1 MSAVDSACWVLS
13 VDHGTSGTTAL
24 VVDVGGPE
32 APRVG
37 GRGYAEFPQHFPEP
51 GWVEHDLEEIWHSVR
66 QACLQAL
73 DHFEATMRLRRGEG
87 GRRLSAIAISN
98 QRETTAVWH
107 EQRGALARA
116 IVWQDR
122 RTHAH
127 CLRLQQQGHLPLV
140 RELTGLVLDP
150 YFSAS
155 KVAWMRRHLPA
166 IAAHKNDPA
175 LRMGTMDSWL
185 LYKLTGGGPHR
196 TDTTNAARTAL
207 FDVSRE
213 VFDDRLL
220 ALWDDVPRA
229 WLPEVLPSDATFGAT
244 SGVDVL
250 PDGIPIVGVA
260 GDQHAALLGQG
271 CVQTGMAKCTLGTG
285 GFMLLNT
292 GDTLER
298 SEHGLIG
305 TVGLRTR
312 KERAFALEGSI
323 FVAGAIVQWLRD
335 GLGLIRAAHEVEA
348 LAAQVPDA
356 GGVTLVPA
364 LTGLGAPYW
373 RPEARGA
380 VFGLSRG
387 TTAAH
392 LARAALE
399 GIAWQS
405 ADLLSAM
412 AADVGVPVGRLRL
425 DGGAARSQLLCQLHA
440 DFTQIE
446 VEQAHMVET
455 TALGAAYLAALG
467 LGVLPDIAAIGA
479 AFRPGRTFAPA
490 LAPEAQRDGLARWR
504 AAVAKA

>member
-1 MSAVDSACWVLS
+1 MSAAPKACWVLAI
-13 VDHGTSGTTAL
+13 DHGTTGTTAL
-24 VVDVGGPE
+24 VIDVAGGDV
-32 APRVG
+32 PRVG

-51 GWVEHDLEEIWHSVR
+51 GWVEHDLEEIWTSVR

-73 DHFEATMRLRRGEG
+73 DHFEASIRLRRGEG
-87 GRRLSAIAISN
+87 GRHLAAVAVSN

-107 EQRGALARA
+107 ERRGALARA

-127 CLRLQQQGHLPLV
+127 CQRLQQAGHLPLV

-155 KVAWMRRHLPA
+155 KVAWMRTQLPA
-166 IAAHKNDPA
+166 IAAHRNDPA

-185 LYKLTGGGPHR
+185 LFKLTGGGPHR
-196 TDTTNAARTAL
+196 TDTTNAARTGL
-207 FDVSRE
+207 FDVRAE
-213 VFDDRLL
+213 RWAAPLL
-220 ALWDDVPRA
+220 ALWDDVPTA
-229 WLPEVLPSDATFGAT
+229 WLPEVLPSDATFGET

-271 CVQTGMAKCTLGTG
+271 CVVAGMAKCTLGTG

-292 GDTLER
+292 GDVLQR

-305 TVGLRTR
+305 TIGLRTR
-312 KERAFALEGSI
+312 QERAFALEGSI

-356 GGVTLVPA
+356 GGVSLVPA

-380 VFGLSRG
+380 VLGLSRG

-405 ADLLSAM
+405 ADLLAAM
-412 AADVGVPVGRLRL
+412 AADVGAPVGRLRL

-440 DFTQIE
+440 DFTQTE
-446 VEQAHMVET
+446 VEQASMVES
-455 TALGAAYLAALG
+455 TAVGAAWLAALG
-467 LGVLPDIAAIGA
+467 LGVLPNVAAVGA
-479 AFRPGRTFAPA
+479 AFRPGRAFAPA
-490 LAPEAQRDGLARWR
+490 LAADAQARGLLHWR
-504 AAVAKA
+504 EAVAKA